1 MGHEAP
7 PAGDPAHSISW
18 TVLKWVAGIVL
29 MLTVG
34 LFLGVGREVRRG
46 PDGKAE

>member
-1 MGHEAP
+1 MAHEAP
-7 PAGDPAHSISW
+7 PAVDPAHSMRW

-34 LFLGVGREVRRG
+34 FFLGVGREVPPG
-46 PDGKAE
+46 PDGEAE